1 MDHMI
6 TCYGGERVALTFNI
20 HADVLKSVI
29 TVIRTVLIEHNLGF
43 HFLVSA
49 HFYLVN
55 KHNFAVLSIF
65 DRYELI
71 ILNCISE

>member
-1 MDHMI
+1 MNEWMNEFFRRAAI
-6 TCYGGERVALTFNI
+6 AF
-20 HADVLKSVI
+20 